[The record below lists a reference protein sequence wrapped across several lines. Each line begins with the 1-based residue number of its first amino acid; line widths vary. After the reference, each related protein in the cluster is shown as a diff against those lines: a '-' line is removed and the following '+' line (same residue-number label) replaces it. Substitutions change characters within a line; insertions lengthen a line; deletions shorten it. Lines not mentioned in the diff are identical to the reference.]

1 MCTAVTVFLFKNCK
15 FFSSFSLKVY
25 FVFDS
30 LKSCEPEFLVSTPER
45 LLELVT
51 SKAIDIS
58 GVSLLVI
65 FFVEYVVHMKNKF
78 PFFTPPVCV
87 FTCDDCFTAF

>member
-30 LKSCEPEFLVSTPER
+30 LKSCEPEFLMSTPER

-78 PFFTPPVCV
+78 PFFTPPLCV
-87 FTCDDCFTAF
+87 FPCDDCFTAF